1 MNIGFIGVGNM
12 GRHMAANLI
21 KAGYSVYIN
30 DLFKESAKPLLDKGA
45 KWVDSPKEVA
55 GNCPIVITML
65 PTPPDI
71 EKVVYGANGLMAG
84 WKKGDIYI
92 DMSTDSPTLL
102 RRIDVDA
109 KKKGVEVLD
118 GPVSGG
124 VGGAEAGTL
133 AIMVGGSKETFEK
146 ARKVLE
152 AIGKNLFYVGDIG
165 CGNVA
170 KLVNNLISIAAN
182 TITAEGFVLGVKA
195 GIDPVVLRDIVQVS
209 TGANFT
215 ANGYVNT
222 VLKGNFK
229 PGFKLSLALKD
240 IGLAVA
246 LGKELGVPMPVGAA
260 AEMRLVEAKTKGLGD
275 DHVDSVVQLL
285 EAVTGVKVR
294 AKDK

>member
-12 GRHMAANLI
+12 GRHMASNLI

-45 KWVDSPKEVA
+45 KWVDSPREVA
-55 GNCPIVITML
+55 VNCPTVITML
-65 PTPPDI
+65 PTPPDV

-102 RRIDVDA
+102 RRIDSDA

-146 ARKVLE
+146 SRKVLE
-152 AIGKNLFYVGDIG
+152 AMGKNLFYVGDIG

-195 GIDPVVLRDIVQVS
+195 GIDPIVLRDIVQVS

-285 EAVTGVKVR
+285 EEVTGVKVR
-294 AKDK
+294 AKNK